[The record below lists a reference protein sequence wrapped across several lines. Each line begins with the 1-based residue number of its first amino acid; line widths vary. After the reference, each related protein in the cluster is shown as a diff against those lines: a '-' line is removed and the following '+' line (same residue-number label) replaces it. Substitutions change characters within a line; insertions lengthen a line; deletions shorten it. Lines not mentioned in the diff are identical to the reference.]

1 MKKLLNSLA
10 AIAMAASLTAC
21 SSSKSSAYSGTTKG
35 TAKGMGDVT
44 VTLTLKDGKITECSV
59 DGAGETEGIGTN
71 AIDQLPGEIVKENK
85 ISVDGVTG
93 ATITSDAIKD
103 AAKAALEAAGLDA
116 SDYE

>member
-35 TAKGMGDVT
+35 SAKGMGDVT

-103 AAKAALEAAGLDA
+103 AAKAALEAAGLNA

>member
-21 SSSKSSAYSGTTKG
+21 SSSSAYSGTTKG
-35 TAKGMGDVT
+35 TAKGMGDIT

-103 AAKAALEAAGLDA
+103 AAKAALEAAGLNA

>member
-21 SSSKSSAYSGTTKG
+21 SSKSSAYSGTTKG

-71 AIDQLPGEIVKENK
+71 AIDQLPGKIVKENK

-103 AAKAALEAAGLDA
+103 AAKAALEAAGLNA

>member
-35 TAKGMGDVT
+35 SAKGMGDVT

-59 DGAGETEGIGTN
+59 DGAGET
-71 AIDQLPGEIVKENK
+71 
-85 ISVDGVTG
+85 
-93 ATITSDAIKD
+93 
-103 AAKAALEAAGLDA
+103 
-116 SDYE
+116 